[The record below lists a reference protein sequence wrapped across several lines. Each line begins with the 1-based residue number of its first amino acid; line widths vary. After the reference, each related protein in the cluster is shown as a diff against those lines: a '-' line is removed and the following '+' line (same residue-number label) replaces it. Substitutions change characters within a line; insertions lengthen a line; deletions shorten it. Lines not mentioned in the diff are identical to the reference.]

1 MKRFVSSKRFEAA
14 TAAGVLFLALASGC
28 AAEAPQQSP
37 DKISLAFDP
46 NIHGV
51 LPHRRQRRGLVH
63 HRETEIWW
71 AEENC
76 TAAQITTIIFLLSE
90 TRPSYNPFD

>member
-37 DKISLAFDP
+37 DKSPSLSIPISTEFSLIADSGGAGTP
-46 NIHGV
+46 S
-51 LPHRRQRRGLVH
+51 R
-63 HRETEIWW
+63 TEIWW

-90 TRPSYNPFD
+90 QGLVYNPFD

>member
-37 DKISLAFDP
+37 DQSPPLSIPVSTELSLIA
-46 NIHGV
+46 GS
-51 LPHRRQRRGLVH
+51 RGACQTTENGNLVG
-63 HRETEIWW
+63 
-71 AEENC
+71 
-76 TAAQITTIIFLLSE
+76 
-90 TRPSYNPFD
+90 

>member
-37 DKISLAFDP
+37 DKSSSLSLPISPELSLIAGSGGDGYTIEDGNLA
-46 NIHGV
+46 G
-51 LPHRRQRRGLVH
+51 
-63 HRETEIWW
+63 
-71 AEENC
+71 
-76 TAAQITTIIFLLSE
+76 
-90 TRPSYNPFD
+90 

>member
-37 DKISLAFDP
+37 DKSPSL
-46 NIHGV
+46 
-51 LPHRRQRRGLVH
+51 LQ
-63 HRETEIWW
+63 
-71 AEENC
+71 
-76 TAAQITTIIFLLSE
+76 
-90 TRPSYNPFD
+90 